1 MQYVK
6 VLNLNNLIEA
16 CFNVYQEI
24 GNQIGEPRTILL
36 RKIISN
42 LECINALLSAHRNS
56 RPILLSD
63 YSFRQTT
70 RIYF

>member
-42 LECINALLSAHRNS
+42 LECINALLSA
-56 RPILLSD
+56 
-63 YSFRQTT
+63 QTT
-70 RIYF
+70 HEILIILRSSIETVVLFC